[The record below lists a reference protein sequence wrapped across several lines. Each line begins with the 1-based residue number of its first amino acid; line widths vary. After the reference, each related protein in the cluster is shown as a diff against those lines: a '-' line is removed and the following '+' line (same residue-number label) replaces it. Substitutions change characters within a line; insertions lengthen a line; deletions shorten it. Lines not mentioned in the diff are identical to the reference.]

1 MWFPVLTKLFADNI
15 LLESKFAAS
24 LIKNVFIVV
33 APREL
38 IDICFVLVSLSL
50 THTHTHTHTHIQA
63 SLPVTTCPAHQGL
76 DANTALLTHTV
87 LCRSSA
93 SLIVEELFFS
103 TDSDQKLSLALNCLY
118 FNTSAMSLTSAKHWY
133 SPPHQMWSQW
143 SRAVSGNHWMRKGRW
158 QS

>member
-15 LLESKFAAS
+15 SLESKFAAS

-50 THTHTHTHTHIQA
+50 SHTHTHTHTYKLYCLWQHAQH
-63 SLPVTTCPAHQGL
+63 TRDYM
-76 DANTALLTHTV
+76 DANTAMLTHTV